1 MQSKYFLSNLLRKS
15 AFFGTP
21 VSFMT
26 LYATTM
32 RSSIMII
39 SHYEHPVSGGGMTR
53 GLEAAIRDAS
63 KSIIRFMEENTI
75 YMDIGNCYNFC
86 L

>member
-1 MQSKYFLSNLLRKS
+1 
-15 AFFGTP
+15 
-21 VSFMT
+21 MT

-32 RSSIMII
+32 RSPIMMI

-53 GLEAAIRDAS
+53 GLEAAILDAS
-63 KSIIRFMEENTI
+63 KSIVRFMEENTI
-75 YMDIGNCYNFC
+75 YLDIGNCYNFC